1 MSEVNNISN
10 SASEL
15 SGEITLPSGNTNIK
29 IEIIDNQVCLHFP
42 EEVDTSNWYHAVMIK
57 CDLESSE
64 IDV

>member
-42 EEVDTSNWYHAVMIK
+42 EGVFNS
-57 CDLESSE
+57 LQQSSR
-64 IDV
+64 I